1 MPTFLHPKAVCTH
14 PDSNESVPGS
24 IARNYPGASMIKSLI
39 RILALLSLLASQA
52 ASGAHES
59 SVWRVTFNTHWLGP
73 MDAYIE
79 LTVDG
84 DRLVGVSRSGAV
96 DRLRTLP
103 GDQDLSDGLVAFV
116 AEQGEGNDFRGSFTA
131 PWKEGTL
138 SIVFDGDTLNGTVK
152 GGAFDGDFSGER
164 VSDSARIRNYPKIL
178 AQLDGVVAAKVF
190 APEKLNDPSYR
201 AFRAQL
207 GEIATVAQDDMD
219 LLFGFHWLWKND
231 PFSHFQL
238 KRSDRSA
245 EEMFG
250 FFDSYRVGF
259 DAATVEIDGDLAI
272 LKVATMMGAD
282 TIEQIEAAYDKIAA
296 SDAKSLVIDLRG
308 NGGGAFAV
316 KPLVAHLISAPLD
329 SGYFLSQLWSKEH
342 DALPTTEQ
350 VMATPAWDGWSIID
364 FWRSVQEQDLLRI
377 RFQPSA
383 PRFAGKVFVLLDK
396 RSASA
401 TELAADA
408 LRASGVATLIGE
420 TTAGE
425 MLSQSFFDVAEGFT
439 ISLPVADYYS
449 LTYGRIEGIG
459 VPVDIT
465 SADAMA
471 TAKALA
477 AE

>member
-1 MPTFLHPKAVCTH
+1 MHPNVVCRHLDGDKSIPVSTFQNKPVADMTH
-14 PDSNESVPGS
+14 KFFRFLAIFSLFVSQTAFGESDS
-24 IARNYPGASMIKSLI
+24 SL
-39 RILALLSLLASQA
+39 
-52 ASGAHES
+52 
-59 SVWRVTFNTHWLGP
+59 WRVTFDTNWLGP
-73 MDAYIE
+73 MEAHIE
-79 LTVDG
+79 LTLDG
-84 DRLVGVSRSGAV
+84 DRLTGVSKSGAV
-96 DRLRTLP
+96 DRLMALP
-103 GDQDLSDGLVAFV
+103 GDQDLTHGLVAFV
-116 AEQGEGNDFRGSFTA
+116 AELGDGKAYSGRFTA
-131 PWKEGTL
+131 PWKEGKL
-138 SIVFDGDTLNGTVK
+138 SIIIDGDTLSGNVD
-152 GGAFDGDFSGER
+152 GGAFAGNISGER
-164 VSDSARIRNYPKIL
+164 VAHSTRIRDYPKIL
-178 AQLDGVVAAKVF
+178 EQFDTVVAAKVF
-190 APEKLNDPSYR
+190 APEELKDSPYR
-201 AFRAQL
+201 KFREQL
-207 GEIATVAQDDMD
+207 GEIAAVAQDDMD
-219 LLFGFHWLWKND
+219 LLFGFHWLWQND

-238 KRSDRSA
+238 KRSARSA

-282 TIEQIEAAYDKIAA
+282 TIEQIGVAYDKIAA
-296 SDAKSLVIDLRG
+296 SGAKSLVIDLRG

-329 SGYFLSQLWSKEH
+329 SGYFLSQRWSNRH
-342 DALPTTEQ
+342 DNLPTAEQ
-350 VMATPAWDGWSIID
+350 VMATPAWEGWSIIE

-377 RFQPSA
+377 QFQPAA

-396 RSASA
+396 QSASA

-449 LTYGRIEGIG
+449 LAHGRIEGAG
-459 VPVDIT
+459 VAVDIE

-471 TAKALA
+471 TARALA